1 MANLKKNQAEKQCLQ
16 TSLNCDKK
24 LFRLAPSFIGL
35 TTGIYVGAPPPYL
48 LSTEGAFFKKN
59 KGNNLFT
66 LIYGHGHLGSRAP
79 PQIKEVLGSEK
90 FSQKLSLKQHGG
102 VAGSITRNFCE
113 ENQKGVKSS

>member
-1 MANLKKNQAEKQCLQ
+1 MLGLSQ
-16 TSLNCDKK
+16 TINKK
-24 LFRLAPSFIGL
+24 LFRFVPSFIGM
-35 TTGIYVGAPPPYL
+35 TTGIYVGPPYL
-48 LSTEGAFFKKN
+48 LLTEGAFFKKN

-113 ENQKGVKSS
+113 ENQNGVKSS